1 MAIVHGCGGVCGRNE
16 YIREAQPPFRSY
28 LQGGS
33 HTIIV
38 QVGSLGRGLDMSLLA
53 CSEAQNPSDPTSPGR
68 SGPGRRR
75 PGSEQ
80 TLKRITKTRNK
91 Q

>member
-28 LQGGS
+28 LQGAS

-38 QVGSLGRGLDMSLLA
+38 QVGSGSICQSQSRA
-53 CSEAQNPSDPTSPGR
+53 SP
-68 SGPGRRR
+68 
-75 PGSEQ
+75 
-80 TLKRITKTRNK
+80 
-91 Q
+91 